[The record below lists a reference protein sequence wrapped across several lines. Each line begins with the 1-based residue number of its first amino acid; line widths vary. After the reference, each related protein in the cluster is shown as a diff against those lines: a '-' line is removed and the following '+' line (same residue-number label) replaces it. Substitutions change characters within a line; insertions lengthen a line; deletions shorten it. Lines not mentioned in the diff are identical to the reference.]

1 METCIHTPIGWLLVD
16 YTEGV
21 VERIR
26 FSDTPVDYIED
37 NSKVIHELRAYF
49 AGKLTQFTVKPK
61 LPTNPLH
68 RKVYEVLLQI
78 PYGKTCSYSEVAQ
91 LVGSS
96 PRGVARIIAC
106 NPIPIIIP
114 CHRVI
119 YKTGNIGGYSGGV
132 WRKRFLLELES
143 TTLNLN
149 AECRLKNAK

>member
-1 METCIHTPIGWLLVD
+1 METCIHTPIGWLLID
-16 YTEGV
+16 YTDEV

-26 FSDTPVDYIED
+26 FSDTPADYVEV

-68 RKVYEVLLQI
+68 RKVYEVLLHI

-91 LVGSS
+91 LVGSAA
-96 PRGVARIIAC
+96 RAVARIIAC

-119 YKTGNIGGYSGGV
+119 YKTGDIGGYSGGV
-132 WRKRFLLELES
+132 WRKRFLLDLES
-143 TTLNLN
+143 TTLNLPY
-149 AECRLKNAK
+149 RG